1 MNKMETIIYC
11 LGKTPI
17 EHCLNCPH
25 YMELNKSIESCRA
38 DRVAE
43 ANEIVKKY
51 QKIQHIV
58 RYDWGKGY
66 QISETLNR
74 IKEVMDED

>member
-1 MNKMETIIYC
+1 
-11 LGKTPI
+11 
-17 EHCLNCPH
+17 
-25 YMELNKSIESCRA
+25 MELNKSVESCRA
-38 DRVAE
+38 DRVTE

-66 QISETLNR
+66 QHSETISR